1 MREGISVKLVR
12 DEQSEDD
19 YRDGIIPE
27 PTPQK
32 ANDQPELNNSVV
44 EQIEC
49 HEPLRAD
56 RKILDRME
64 QRVCNYVV
72 RVFSKFFLGNP

>member
-27 PTPQK
+27 PTISQQFLLAIVLWVTKEEFAEDPDDII
-32 ANDQPELNNSVV
+32 AN
-44 EQIEC
+44 
-49 HEPLRAD
+49 
-56 RKILDRME
+56 
-64 QRVCNYVV
+64 
-72 RVFSKFFLGNP
+72 